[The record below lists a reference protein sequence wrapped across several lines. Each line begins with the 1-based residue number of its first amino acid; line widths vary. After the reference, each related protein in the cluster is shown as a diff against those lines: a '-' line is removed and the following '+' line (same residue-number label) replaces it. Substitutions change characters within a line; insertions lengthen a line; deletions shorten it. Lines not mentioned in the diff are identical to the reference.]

1 MNYDTIII
9 ELLNRVQKLE
19 EQVKELQTKQF
30 DEPVDKEAEVSKE
43 KISTADI
50 KVYIENLKFEAKANG
65 QKYVILVARDINNRL
80 GLKSKYPMV
89 CNAMRQS
96 MSAKDEIIFS
106 PTSGYSSTLE
116 IKYFI

>member
-1 MNYDTIII
+1 MLCYNKGID
-9 ELLNRVQKLE
+9 
-19 EQVKELQTKQF
+19 
-30 DEPVDKEAEVSKE
+30 VSKE

-50 KVYIENLKFEAKANG
+50 KLYIDNVKLEAKSKG
-65 QKYVILVARDINNRL
+65 QEYIILVARDINNRL

-106 PTSGYSSTLE
+106 PASGYSSTLE